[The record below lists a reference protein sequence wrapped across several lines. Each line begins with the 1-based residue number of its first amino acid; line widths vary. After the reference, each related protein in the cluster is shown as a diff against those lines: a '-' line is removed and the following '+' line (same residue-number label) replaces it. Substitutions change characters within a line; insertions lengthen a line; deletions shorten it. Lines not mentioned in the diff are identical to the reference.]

1 MAIKKELV
9 QFTIVNDTDCAFNIP
24 LMQQNVY
31 SINAKTKYSWD
42 ITTANLSCGT
52 GTIVINGV
60 TTTITFTPDLTGL
73 LAALNGLGFGF
84 FCTETIG
91 GQTFLYV
98 TDDKNIYG
106 GLDLCPSGTTT
117 TTTTSTTTA
126 APVGTTTTTTT
137 STTTIA
143 PTTTTTTS
151 TTTAA
156 PPTISL
162 GSPSC
167 RNNNCNDN
175 AFCTVV
181 YNINTTDAPAGSY
194 ITVTTDPPPSGASVT
209 ILNSDPNLGTLLYS
223 EPDGLQ
229 PAVFFTL
236 ELRDSGGNIIATS
249 STSLAH
255 QSFWQFLP
263 LCSSLTTTTTTT
275 STTTAA
281 PTTTT
286 TTTSTTTAAPTTTTT
301 TSTTT
306 AAPTTTT
313 TTTTTSTTTAAPLA
327 VSSMLYSI
335 QQINI
340 TDCQVQADITLNG
353 NVSQNTDFDFQYQLN
368 STGSTL
374 YFGTVTVLAGQNIG
388 TALVGSASSALCS
401 DGVNSGCIN
410 TVTGDTVSIT
420 GFSC

>member
-24 LMQQNVY
+24 LMQQNAY
-31 SINAKTKYSWD
+31 SINATTKYSWN
-42 ITTANLSCGT
+42 ITSATISCGT
-52 GTIVINGV
+52 GTILINDV
-60 TTTITFTPDLTGL
+60 LTTITFTPDLAGL
-73 LAALNGLGFGF
+73 LAALNALGFGF

-126 APVGTTTTTTT
+126 APT
-137 STTTIA
+137 
-143 PTTTTTTS
+143 
-151 TTTAA
+151 
-156 PPTISL
+156 
-162 GSPSC
+162 
-167 RNNNCNDN
+167 
-175 AFCTVV
+175 
-181 YNINTTDAPAGSY
+181 
-194 ITVTTDPPPSGASVT
+194 
-209 ILNSDPNLGTLLYS
+209 
-223 EPDGLQ
+223 
-229 PAVFFTL
+229 
-236 ELRDSGGNIIATS
+236 
-249 STSLAH
+249 
-255 QSFWQFLP
+255 
-263 LCSSLTTTTTTT
+263 TTTTTTT

-281 PTTTT
+281 PE
-286 TTTSTTTAAPTTTTT
+286 
-301 TSTTT
+301 
-306 AAPTTTT
+306 TTT

-335 QQINI
+335 QQINV
-340 TDCQVQADITLNG
+340 TECQVQADITLNG

-374 YFGTVTVLAGQNIG
+374 YFGTVTVLAGQNTG
-388 TALVGSASSALCS
+388 TALVGGASSALCT

-410 TVTGDTVSIT
+410 TVTGDSVSIV